1 MKRMLL
7 VVLALLFLTTA
18 MSAEPWEKS
27 LDLTFNLTQSNYSD
41 SWTGGEAG
49 NVTWVARADGIF
61 EKQLKPKFN
70 YRLSLKLAFGQTH
83 VQDQET
89 NEWEAPEK
97 STDKIDIENLGRFT
111 LDGYVDPYVAF
122 RFESQF
128 VDASVESIKR
138 YFNPMLLTES
148 VGISKVMYKNE
159 DNELLS
165 RLGFALKERISSI
178 IVDTAG
184 DERDWETE
192 IDGGLESVTDLK
204 YTISENLLYMGK
216 LTLYKAFFF
225 SDKEDVEGTPAEDYW
240 KAVDVNFE
248 STFSAEVA
256 RYISVSLY
264 FQLLYDKQIDKRGRF
279 KQTLALGITYKLF

>member
-1 MKRMLL
+1 M
-7 VVLALLFLTTA
+7 
-18 MSAEPWEKS
+18 
-27 LDLTFNLTQSNYSD
+27 
-41 SWTGGEAG
+41 
-49 NVTWVARADGIF
+49 ARADGIF

-89 NEWEAPEK
+89 NQWEEPEK

-111 LDGYVDPYVAF
+111 LNGYVDPYVAF

-148 VGISKVMYKNE
+148 AGISKELYKSE
-159 DNELLS
+159 ENELLS
-165 RLGFALKERISSI
+165 RLGFALKERITSI
-178 IVDTAG
+178 IVDTVG

-192 IDGGLESVTDLK
+192 IDGGFESVTDLK
-204 YTISENLLYMGK
+204 YTISDNLLYIGK
-216 LTLYKAFFF
+216 LSLYKAMFY

-240 KAVDVNFE
+240 KAIDVNFE

-279 KQTLALGITYKLF
+279 KETLALGITYKLF